1 MTLMTVVSGL
11 EHDSMF
17 IAWSQPVEARV
28 HEGRREPGVS
38 GSREVGRPGCVSLH
52 SIFRAVCLGMV
63 MLPL

>member
-1 MTLMTVVSGL
+1 M
-11 EHDSMF
+11 
-17 IAWSQPVEARV
+17 

-63 MLPL
+63 MLTSLSLSFLICKWEMIITPSYRPMRIK